1 MTPPYEVLK
10 TETPR
15 IFTSAGLLFYVLS
28 SVRSEMMNRGRAL
41 VSM

>member
-15 IFTSAGLLFYVLS
+15 MSKSAGLLFTYFPPS
-28 SVRSEMMNRGRAL
+28 APK
-41 VSM
+41 

>member
-15 IFTSAGLLFYVLS
+15 IFTSAGLFFTDS
-28 SVRSEMMNRGRAL
+28 PPSAPK
-41 VSM
+41 